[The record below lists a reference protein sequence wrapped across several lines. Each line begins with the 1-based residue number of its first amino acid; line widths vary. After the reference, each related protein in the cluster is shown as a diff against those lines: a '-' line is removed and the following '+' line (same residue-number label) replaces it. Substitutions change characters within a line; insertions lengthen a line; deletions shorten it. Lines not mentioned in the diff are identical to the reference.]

1 MNDRAFPIISVRDLP
16 AVRAFYERL
25 GFVQT
30 FQYPPDGE
38 PGFVT
43 VERGSSSI
51 GIGAGAA
58 DDHVALWVYVDDVDT
73 TLDQLR
79 AGGAPVIAEPEDQ
92 PWGERVAQ
100 TRDPDGHPRLP
111 RCAELTRPQPGA
123 APPRSTV
130 TPRS

>member
-1 MNDRAFPIISVRDLP
+1 VALEAGAASLGTRDRGAMSDRAFPIISVRDLP
-16 AVRAFYERL
+16 AVRTFYERL

-43 VERGSSSI
+43 VERGPSSI

-58 DDHVALWVYVDDVDT
+58 DDHVALWVYVDNVDA
-73 TLDQLR
+73 TLEQLQ
-79 AGGAPVIAEPEDQ
+79 AAGAPIIAEPEDQ

-100 TRDPDGHPRLP
+100 TRDPDGTLVY
-111 RCAELTRPQPGA
+111 LGA
-123 APPRSTV
+123 PS
-130 TPRS
+130 